1 MNKILISIAI
11 LLISSFPL
19 LAASEADCANSQDE
33 QHQLEKSLAPILNV
47 LKDQNNQLFQTLFA
61 VLEDISAYQKLFND
75 KNDQFKMAYTFYLL
89 KSFADLKEQSISSE
103 DITTILSIIK
113 EKYKFDIPPVAFE
126 IVKKIKHISV
136 IHNRDG
142 SRSIKLTSTDGKPI
156 AIDLSKLIPHDPKK
170 KNDVKMNWFIIQ
182 SGAEIKFSEYG
193 KSNSHEKVNSF
204 LRRSTITQQQNLI
217 SEDAIARMKQY
228 LTNYRGE
235 IAPSY
240 IDLKGF
246 TLKFDLAGV
255 DVNKADLRGGL
266 LLPKFKD
273 GKNQDAPNF
282 YIGLTNIKYG
292 ILNLDAELPL

>member
-1 MNKILISIAI
+1 MNKLFALLFI
-11 LLISSFPL
+11 LLISNFPL

-126 IVKKIKHISV
+126 IVKKIKNISV

-170 KNDVKMNWFIIQ
+170 KDDVKMNWFIIQ

-204 LRRSTITQQQNLI
+204 LRRSTITQKKNLI
-217 SEDAIARMKQY
+217 SEDAIERMKQY
-228 LTNYRGE
+228 LAHYRGDV
-235 IAPSY
+235 APSY
-240 IDLKGF
+240 VDLKGF
-246 TLKFDLAGV
+246 TIKFDIPGE
-255 DVNKADLRGGL
+255 DINKADLRGGL

-282 YIGLTNIKYG
+282 YIGLTNIRYG
-292 ILNLDAELPL
+292 LLNLDAELPL